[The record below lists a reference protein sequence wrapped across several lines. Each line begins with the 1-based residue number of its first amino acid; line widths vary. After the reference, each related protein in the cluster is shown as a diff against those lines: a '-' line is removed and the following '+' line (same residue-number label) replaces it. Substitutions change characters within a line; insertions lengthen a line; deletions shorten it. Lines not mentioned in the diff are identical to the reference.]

1 MRTNHHLPLH
11 ELRRR
16 RSRRAN
22 ALLLA
27 LGATTTLVVAGGT
40 LLVSIAQER
49 TATEQAIVAAQ
60 ARDASTSGAEDAL
73 ARLATDPA
81 TVGSW
86 QVDLGG
92 PLADVTVVDWGDN
105 DSDDDG
111 DGAADEADEQTYLSV
126 VSIGRANEL
135 LDGAGFALDRRAR
148 RASSTT
154 EVILQRTVLDISAN
168 QAVYVDDANASF
180 KFSGSAFLINGN
192 DTNLDGSAGPS
203 AALPGIGT
211 VGNPAGIK
219 SQLKSNQKDKVIG
232 LGGNPSVAT
241 VTDIDLT
248 ATMDALKQLA
258 TVEFNGPDDS
268 FSGELGDLEGEVP
281 VVTWAKGNLKLNGNT
296 SGCGVLIV
304 DGDIDFNGTFDYA
317 GLVYVSGAVR
327 FNGGGGGKNVRGAL
341 FTLGAVTG
349 NDITIN
355 GSVALAYSSEAI
367 ALVNT
372 QLSSG
377 VQIVSWRRR

>member
-1 MRTNHHLPLH
+1 MGTKQRLSSH

-27 LGATTTLVVAGGT
+27 LGATTTLIVAGGT
-40 LLVSIAQER
+40 LLVSVAEER
-49 TATEQAIVAAQ
+49 TATEQSIVAAQ

-73 ARLATDPA
+73 ARLAADPN
-81 TVGSW
+81 TEGSW

-92 PLADVTVVDWGDN
+92 PIADVTVVDWGDN
-105 DSDDDG
+105 GADDDDDG
-111 DGAADEADEQTYLSV
+111 AIDEADEQDYLSV
-126 VSIGRANEL
+126 LSIGRANEL
-135 LDGAGFALDRRAR
+135 LDGNGLLIERRTR
-148 RASSTT
+148 HASSAT
-154 EVILQRTVLDISAN
+154 EVILQRTELDLAAN

-180 KFSGSAFLINGN
+180 KFSGTAFLINGN
-192 DTNLDGSAGPS
+192 DTNLDGSAGPN

-211 VGNPAGIK
+211 VGDPTGIS

-241 VTDIDLT
+241 VSDIDLS
-248 ATMDALKQLA
+248 ATMDALRQIA
-258 TVEFNGPDDS
+258 TVEFAGPDDS
-268 FSGELGDLEGEVP
+268 FSGELGDLSNEVP
-281 VVTWAKGNLKLNGNT
+281 VVTYAKGNLKLNGNT

-349 NDITIN
+349 NDVTIN

-377 VQIVSWRRR
+377 VQVVSWRRR

>member
-1 MRTNHHLPLH
+1 MGTKQRLSSL

-27 LGATTTLVVAGGT
+27 LGATTTLIVAGGT
-40 LLVSIAQER
+40 LLVSVAQER
-49 TATEQAIVAAQ
+49 TATEQSIVAAQ

-73 ARLATDPA
+73 ARLAADPNTA
-81 TVGSW
+81 GSW
-86 QVDLGG
+86 QVDFGG
-92 PLADVTVVDWGDN
+92 PVADVTVVDWGDN
-105 DSDDDG
+105 GADDDDDG
-111 DGAADEADEQTYLSV
+111 AIDEADEQDYLSV
-126 VSIGRANEL
+126 LSIGRANEL
-135 LDGAGFALDRRAR
+135 LDGNGLLIERRTR
-148 RASSTT
+148 HASSTT
-154 EVILQRTVLDISAN
+154 EVILQRTELDLAAN

-180 KFSGSAFLINGN
+180 KFSGTAFLINGN
-192 DTNLDGSAGPS
+192 DTNLDGSAGPN

-211 VGNPAGIK
+211 VGDPAGI
-219 SQLKSNQKDKVIG
+219 SAQLKSNQLDKVIG
-232 LGGNPSVAT
+232 LGGNPSVAN
-241 VTDIDLT
+241 VSDIDLF

-258 TVEFNGPDDS
+258 SVEFNGPDDS
-268 FSGELGDLEGEVP
+268 YSGELGDLANEVP
-281 VVTWAKGNLKLNGNT
+281 VVTYAKGNLKLNGNT

-349 NDITIN
+349 NDVTIN

-377 VQIVSWRRR
+377 VQVVSWRRR